1 LTRRLGPLDI
11 LAAAD
16 VPESTVTYNIKIS
29 AQALAM
35 LMQTRW
41 IPEDQPTYRV
51 KVVGITAPDEDG
63 FSLPLIVSENA
74 DAEPAGATA

>member
-1 LTRRLGPLDI
+1 MTRRLGPLDI
-11 LAAAD
+11 LAATDAEEP
-16 VPESTVTYNIKIS
+16 VVYKVKIS

-41 IPEDQPTYRV
+41 VPEDQPTYRV
-51 KVVGITAPDEDG
+51 KVVGITAPDEEG

-74 DAEPAGATA
+74 EPAPTEVTA